1 VQGNE
6 GALEEL
12 QVLLLQGHGEPVD
25 DAPQNL
31 QQLPDPVVALRLVH
45 EAVEHVGNRLADET
59 AVAHELA
66 FKGGLMER
74 GGQKEF

>member
-1 VQGNE
+1 VQRNE
-6 GALEEL
+6 RALEEL

-45 EAVEHVGNRLADET
+45 EAVEHVGYRLADEA

-74 GGQKEF
+74 GGQ